1 MPAVPIVHE
10 IKEARVGKRGEETK
24 NYHRLDAIIQRNTL
38 RAAGL
43 VCSSDEREL
52 PGPAFLRCFVGRV
65 SKSIVMVA
73 FLPLGVMLSKFMS

>member
-1 MPAVPIVHE
+1 M
-10 IKEARVGKRGEETK
+10 KEARGGKRGEKTK

-52 PGPAFLRCFVGRV
+52 PGPAFLRCFAMKSIFGRV